1 MKFMHS
7 DRVSEQIQGN
17 GIVNADL
24 ISGIKDSL
32 SGGIVKLRAIGG
44 L

>member
-7 DRVSEQIQGN
+7 DRVSEQIQEN

-24 ISGIKDSL
+24 ISGIGVGHSD
-32 SGGIVKLRAIGG
+32 VKLGATGV